1 MNPQFRQVRNI
12 ILSSLSFLFKKTVKR
27 NGFESPELFPS
38 RTIPPDSLK
47 RLKKLVWNPAF

>member
-1 MNPQFRQVRNI
+1 MNPQFRRVRNI
-12 ILSSLSFLFKKTVKR
+12 ILLSLSFLKKKTVKR

-38 RTIPPDSLK
+38 GTIPPDSLK